1 MIFQTLDDK
10 KECAGIYYDGELYF
24 NNDNLPAKLEA
35 TWKYVSSLEGLR
47 GIKYANLYVQ
57 KSNPAEVCPEHL
69 KNDWEDIQKKMDNQR
84 RAMKIA
90 KVNTSSGCVWDMI
103 PPKILKE
110 FCEVKNQITNYIL
123 NNFEKPNNY
132 EHLLSVSVLLQDIK
146 NHRLN
151 IDVSKLDSTD
161 PIAIKFK
168 EQVLSKAKCVDYD
181 QFGTKT
187 GRLSTRRSSF
197 PMLTMNKK
205 YRQILRPKNHAFYEV
220 DFNGAEIRV
229 LLGLL
234 GHEQPVGDI
243 HTWNVENVF
252 DNNLSRDEAKTAFF
266 AWLYGSR
273 DPKIRKHS
281 KMLEQFYDKDSLLDK
296 YWDRKTVMTDYGKT
310 IKADEH
316 HALNFIIQSTAADLC
331 LEKAALIN
339 KLLKDEASS
348 SHLAFVVHDSIVI
361 DFDMQDRHLLPK
373 IKEIMSNTR
382 WGKFEINTSIGRN
395 YGDMK
400 RAK

>member
-10 KECAGIYYDGELYF
+10 KECAGVYYDGELYF
-24 NNDNLPAKLEA
+24 NDDNLPAKLEA

-103 PPKILKE
+103 PPKVLKE
-110 FCEVKNQITNYIL
+110 FCEVKNQITDYIL
-123 NNFEKPNNY
+123 NNFDKPSNY
-132 EHLLSVSVLLQDIK
+132 NHMLAVSILLQDIK

-151 IDVSKLDSTD
+151 IDVSALDQED

-168 EQVLSKAKCVDYD
+168 EQVLSKSRCIDYD

-205 YRQILRPKNHAFYEV
+205 YRQILKPKNHAFYEV

-234 GHEQPVGDI
+234 GHPQPVGDI

-252 DNNLSRDEAKTAFF
+252 DNSLSRDEAKTAFF
-266 AWLYGSR
+266 AWLYGSK

-281 KMLEQFYDKDSLLDK
+281 KMLEQFYDKGSLLDK
-296 YWDRKTVMTDYGKT
+296 YWDRKTIRTDYGRT

-316 HALNFIIQSTAADLC
+316 HALNFIVQSSAADLC

-339 KLLKDEASS
+339 KLLKDRASN

-361 DFDMQDRHLLPK
+361 DFDMRDRHLLSE

-382 WGKFEINTSIGRN
+382 WGKFEINTSVGRD
-395 YGDMK
+395 YGSMK